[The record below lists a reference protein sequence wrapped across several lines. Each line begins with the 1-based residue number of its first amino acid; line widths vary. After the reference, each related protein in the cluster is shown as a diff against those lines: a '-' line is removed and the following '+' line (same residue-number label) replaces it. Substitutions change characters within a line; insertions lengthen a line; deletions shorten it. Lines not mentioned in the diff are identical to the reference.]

1 MARIA
6 KADVNRALETA
17 AKTIIRVG
25 GRDGRISRAEIKNA
39 LATDRVPR
47 NQHSLVDI
55 FYRFVDRRDFKKGAQ
70 VTASD
75 VKRAVEYA
83 KKHMIAKYDLGR
95 PDGLSKEEISKMSL
109 TGKLAVELAKT
120 LKESAGDGVFIE

>member
-17 AKTIIRVG
+17 AKTLVRIG
-25 GRDGRISRAEIKNA
+25 GDDGKISRAEVKNA

-47 NQHSLVDI
+47 KQAALVDI
-55 FYRFVDRRDFKKGAQ
+55 FFKFVDRRDFKSGAQ

-75 VKRAVEYA
+75 VKRAVDYA
-83 KKHMIAKYDLGR
+83 KKNMIAKYDL
-95 PDGLSKEEISKMSL
+95 DNNGLSKDEIANMSI
-109 TGKLAVELAKT
+109 TGKRAVELAQS
-120 LKESAGDGVFIE
+120 LKQAAVGGGRGE